1 MIFKNSQNE
10 QQSAIKQISKMGQ
23 LLRSTDESLVKREK
37 DLDAALHEQS
47 VLSAQVSNLGEKLS
61 ASNLIISS
69 LHNEK
74 GHLLLEISSLRK
86 ELTQKERV
94 CEIKIERVVD
104 GKERISE
111 LETAVF
117 ELELQLKQLNQEKEE
132 LGEEVRRRQNIVDE
146 INASIFKLEA
156 EVKTLKAY
164 IEKRQGSFKWAVER
178 EIEKDIVISEQKP
191 QAYKVYQVREYSRD
205 NTKDNKIQVGLQPN
219 LSINQPGIVLTEQ
232 KIFK

>member
-1 MIFKNSQNE
+1 M
-10 QQSAIKQISKMGQ
+10 
-23 LLRSTDESLVKREK
+23 
-37 DLDAALHEQS
+37 
-47 VLSAQVSNLGEKLS
+47 S

-164 IEKRQGSFKWAVER
+164 IEKR
-178 EIEKDIVISEQKP
+178 
-191 QAYKVYQVREYSRD
+191 
-205 NTKDNKIQVGLQPN
+205 
-219 LSINQPGIVLTEQ
+219 
-232 KIFK
+232 